1 MDYALMYHAIL
12 SFITN
17 NSNSAVEMRVKIEE
31 CFRQH
36 NRIFNEFSTESKRFA
51 AMKSLGFEML
61 KEDFIDSY
69 ETKEFVDGEEILVEH
84 DIYAVHMSL
93 ENSLKRLSHEKFIG
107 LLNNIVDEARGRT
120 PVLVAGDFNAW
131 VTEWGSR
138 ETRPRG
144 RALLNALATLD
155 VLLLNTGSEP
165 TFVGKQG
172 KSVIDPTFASVSLYN
187 RVGSWRVSN
196 VYTSSDHKA
205 IVYEILLEEN
215 QGVCC
220 APVGNRRGKLVMP
233 ETGLNRSS
241 KKRDKY
247 AEMYRDLKEMM
258 NCKNTDDKS
267 NRQQEI

>member
-93 ENSLKRLSHEKFIG
+93 ENSLKRFLEIPVTAKKIICHVKKLIQIAEIVLNITQAKFWLQRIKSSNSESEFILPHYFYYDDVGIGNRLGSHAGTNKLALTYSFIG
-107 LLNNIVDEARGRT
+107 CL
-120 PVLVAGDFNAW
+120 
-131 VTEWGSR
+131 
-138 ETRPRG
+138 
-144 RALLNALATLD
+144 
-155 VLLLNTGSEP
+155 
-165 TFVGKQG
+165 
-172 KSVIDPTFASVSLYN
+172 
-187 RVGSWRVSN
+187 
-196 VYTSSDHKA
+196 SSDMA
-205 IVYEILLEEN
+205 SRL
-215 QGVCC
+215 
-220 APVGNRRGKLVMP
+220 
-233 ETGLNRSS
+233 
-241 KKRDKY
+241 
-247 AEMYRDLKEMM
+247 
-258 NCKNTDDKS
+258 
-267 NRQQEI
+267 